1 MDAFA
6 ASWEVGARCRRL
18 SWLLRASVVEAKHA
32 QLARAFKAGFNP
44 NQPRVPAGN
53 PDGGQWTGSGGGGSS
68 SSTVGGD
75 ALTQVAQNA
84 SFDQPPEVPKERPQD
99 VRDRNRA
106 IRRLARFVLMLINE
120 DEVGRQI
127 GPILDLLEV
136 GSWVAEEYSDHLQ
149 SYIDPPKTLEEL
161 QSAVSSPTPGSQ
173 IHHIVEQGPAAAE
186 EFPRSQI
193 DAPENLVRIPTF
205 KHEEITGWYGKPNKR
220 FGGLSPRDYLRGK
233 SWAERTRVGMEA
245 LRDFEVLR

>member
-1 MDAFA
+1 MDASA
-6 ASWEVGARCRRL
+6 ASWEVGAQCRRL
-18 SWLLRASVVEAKHA
+18 SWLLHASVVEAKHA

-120 DEVGRQI
+120 DEVGRQTH
-127 GPILDLLEV
+127 P
-136 GSWVAEEYSDHLQ
+136 
-149 SYIDPPKTLEEL
+149 
-161 QSAVSSPTPGSQ
+161 
-173 IHHIVEQGPAAAE
+173 
-186 EFPRSQI
+186 
-193 DAPENLVRIPTF
+193 
-205 KHEEITGWYGKPNKR
+205 
-220 FGGLSPRDYLRGK
+220 
-233 SWAERTRVGMEA
+233 
-245 LRDFEVLR
+245 

>member
-1 MDAFA
+1 
-6 ASWEVGARCRRL
+6 
-18 SWLLRASVVEAKHA
+18 
-32 QLARAFKAGFNP
+32 
-44 NQPRVPAGN
+44 
-53 PDGGQWTGSGGGGSS
+53 
-68 SSTVGGD
+68 
-75 ALTQVAQNA
+75 
-84 SFDQPPEVPKERPQD
+84 
-99 VRDRNRA
+99 
-106 IRRLARFVLMLINE
+106 MLINE

-186 EFPRSQI
+186 GFPRATI

-205 KHEEITGWYGKPNKR
+205 RHEEITGWYGTKSKE
-220 FGGLSPRDYLRGK
+220 FGGMSPRQYLRGK
-233 SWAERTRVGMEA
+233 GWTERTQVGLRA
-245 LRDFEVLR
+245 LVDNGVLKP